1 MSSLCKIGD
10 IIINLDNVNYLEAC
24 MTFLYIQ
31 FKDKTC
37 YKCPSKNPEALLKDI
52 YARF

>member
-10 IIINLDNVNYLEAC
+10 IIINLDNVNYMEAC
-24 MTFLYIQ
+24 MSFLYIQ

-37 YKCPSKNPEALLKDI
+37 YKCNCDNPRALLKDI